1 MTQRQKDDIKHD
13 IERAKEQ
20 SKEMKKQKRKDATTG
35 CIDTKMKSKN
45 ERNGIIAAYF
55 EILRQNGAILPEVEL
70 DDDESEINVDNLE
83 EE

>member
-1 MTQRQKDDIKHD
+1 LTQRQKDDIKHD

-20 SKEMKKQKRKDATTG
+20 SKEMKKQKRKNAAIA
-35 CIDTKMKSKN
+35 CIDTKTKSKN
-45 ERNGIIAAYF
+45 ERTGIITAYF
-55 EILRQNGAILPEVEL
+55 GNLRQNGAILPEVEL

>member
-20 SKEMKKQKRKDATTG
+20 SKEMKKQKRKDATIG

-45 ERNGIIAAYF
+45 ERNSIIAAYF